1 MRLVI
6 PTVVALTLILS
17 CSDSHSK
24 SHDQARAS
32 SAPQGKPRLSPADEA
47 ARDRA
52 LTMQERGRRCDAAP
66 TVDLESCRIA
76 CKLNHSNSCGWLGE
90 AARRDG
96 DEAAA
101 KRYFE
106 SACRGGSGIGCE
118 GLGRYRE
125 ARTVYRVHCSQHH
138 AASCSRLARLYEK
151 GLGGAVSLGAAAAY
165 REKACILGIKSDCP

>member
-1 MRLVI
+1 M
-6 PTVVALTLILS
+6 
-17 CSDSHSK
+17 
-24 SHDQARAS
+24 
-32 SAPQGKPRLSPADEA
+32 
-47 ARDRA
+47 

-66 TVDLESCRIA
+66 TTDLESCRIA

-101 KRYFE
+101 RRYFE
-106 SACRGGSGIGCE
+106 ASCRGGSGIGCE

-151 GLGGAVSLGAAAAY
+151 GLGGEVSLGAAAAY
-165 REKACILGIKSDCP
+165 REKACVLGVKSDCPKAQSSR